1 MADMSKKFLVIASTV
16 LLALIAA
23 GPATTTPATRPTT
36 KPGVVRIAC
45 CGDSMTRRPVGKSY
59 SDQLAKFLG
68 DRYDVRNFGHDGVT
82 ALRDSGRPFVKM
94 PEFDAA
100 DTFEPNVVVLML
112 GTNDAANRA
121 DVWQRFADDMLWLVH
136 HYQSLPSKPRVILM
150 TPPPL
155 MPGREDPEN
164 RLTNLRD
171 KVSPIVRR
179 IAKDEKLTLV
189 ELQDDP
195 ALADASLYPDKVHL
209 NESGAK
215 IVAQRVRDALGGA
228 AQHSAD

>member
-1 MADMSKKFLVIASTV
+1 
-16 LLALIAA
+16 
-23 GPATTTPATRPTT
+23 
-36 KPGVVRIAC
+36 
-45 CGDSMTRRPVGKSY
+45 
-59 SDQLAKFLG
+59 
-68 DRYDVRNFGHDGVT
+68 
-82 ALRDSGRPFVKM
+82 
-94 PEFDAA
+94 
-100 DTFEPNVVVLML
+100 
-112 GTNDAANRA
+112 
-121 DVWQRFADDMLWLVH
+121 
-136 HYQSLPSKPRVILM
+136 
-150 TPPPL
+150 

-179 IAKDEKLTLV
+179 IAKDEKLALV